1 MKTEIS
7 RLGLRL
13 LASFLVLAALL
24 AGAYAH
30 NPDDKKNGAK
40 KVMFTHEYAEV
51 NGVKLHY
58 VKAGQGKKLI
68 MFVHGF
74 PEFWYEYKNQL
85 EEFGKDYTAVAPDM
99 RGYNLSSKPAELEK
113 YAVRHMVE

>member
-1 MKTEIS
+1 MRLDMKVKIS

-13 LASFLVLAALL
+13 LAILLVLTALMV
-24 AGAYAH
+24 GAQAKP
-30 NPDDKKNGAK
+30 PDDKKNGAK
-40 KVMFTHEYAEV
+40 KVMFTHEYADV

-74 PEFWYEYKNQL
+74 PEFWYEYKTQL
-85 EEFGKDYTAVAPDM
+85 EEFGNQYTAVS
-99 RGYNLSSKPAELEK
+99 YT
-113 YAVRHMVE
+113 H